1 MKKQHLLIFAS
12 VLIVLFAVAL
22 LAQNKP
28 VDPYGKAD
36 KAEVVVRQ
44 VKPNHFVF
52 ELGWEN
58 DEKLAAM
65 TFPLIIKGKSF
76 KMHYDSVSWKGRAEY
91 FAVKS
96 VHPVDSLQQVLVGLL
111 ADINGNNPPL
121 IEGKGILAKLY
132 FTAEPATKKAVIDVC
147 EIMVDTTTV
156 EPSNT
161 LYAVIPDGT
170 GTVHPSYTVVK
181 MSAAGQPTTCK

>member
-12 VLIVLFAVAL
+12 ALLLLFAAVL

-28 VDPYGKAD
+28 KDPYGKAD
-36 KAEVVVRQ
+36 KADVTVRQ

-52 ELGWEN
+52 ELGWDN
-58 DEKLAAM
+58 DEKLAAI
-65 TFPLIIKGKSF
+65 TFPLVVKGKTF
-76 KMHYDSVSWKGRAEY
+76 KMRYDSVSWKGRAEY

-111 ADINGNNPPL
+111 ADISGNTPPL
-121 IEGKGILAKLY
+121 VEGKGTLAKLY
-132 FTAEPATKKAVIDVC
+132 FTADAGAKKTIDVC
-147 EIMVDTTTV
+147 EIIVDTITI

-161 LYAVIPDGT
+161 LYGVTPDGT
-170 GTVHPSYTVVK
+170 GAVHPTYTVLK
-181 MSAAGQPTTCK
+181 MSATGQPVLCK

>member
-1 MKKQHLLIFAS
+1 MKKQHFLIFAS
-12 VLIVLFAVAL
+12 VLFVLFTVTL

-28 VDPYGKAD
+28 MDPYGRAD
-36 KAEVVVRQ
+36 KVEVTVRQ

-52 ELGWEN
+52 ELGWDN

-65 TFPLIIKGKSF
+65 TFPLIVKGKNF
-76 KMHYDSVSWKGRAEY
+76 KMHYDSVSWKGRAEG

-111 ADINGNNPPL
+111 ADISGTKPPL
-121 IEGKGILAKLY
+121 GEGKGTIAKLY
-132 FTAEPATKKAVIDVC
+132 FTAESGTKRVIDVC
-147 EIMVDTTTV
+147 EIMVDTTTI

-161 LYAVIPDGT
+161 LYGVIPDGT
-170 GTVHPSYTVVK
+170 GAIHPAYGVVK
-181 MSAAGQPTTCK
+181 VSATGQPAPCK